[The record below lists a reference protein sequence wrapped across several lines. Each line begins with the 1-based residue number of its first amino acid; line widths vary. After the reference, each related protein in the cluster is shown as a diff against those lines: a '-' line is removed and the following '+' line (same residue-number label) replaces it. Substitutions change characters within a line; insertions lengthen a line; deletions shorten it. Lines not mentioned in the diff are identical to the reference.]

1 MINMED
7 PSQVNTNREVNSSM
21 EIKKLLANLDNP
33 EMNQHDIVL

>member
-7 PSQVNTNREVNSSM
+7 PSQANTNREVNSSM